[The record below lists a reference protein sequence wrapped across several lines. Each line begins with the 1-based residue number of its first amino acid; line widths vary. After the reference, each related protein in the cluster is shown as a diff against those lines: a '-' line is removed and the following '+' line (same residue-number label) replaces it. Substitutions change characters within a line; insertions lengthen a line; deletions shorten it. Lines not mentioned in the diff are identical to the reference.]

1 MKLRKLNRVLHRDLG
16 YLFTGMIII
25 YAISGIALNHI
36 KDFNPN
42 YTITR
47 EQRTISIPQKLA
59 ADDKAGA
66 ISILAQFNEAD
77 NYRKHYFPSRDE
89 LKIFLK
95 QGGSIVV
102 NLKNGETL
110 YESLKK
116 RPLLHQVNFLHY
128 NPGHLWKWFSDV
140 FAVVLIVLAIT
151 GLFILK
157 GKNGITRRGA
167 WLTAIGIIVPLI
179 FLLMYY

>member
-25 YAISGIALNHI
+25 YAISGIALNHV

-42 YTITR
+42 YSITR
-47 EQRTISIPQKLA
+47 EQRTISIP
-59 ADDKAGA
+59 DDLSGTDKTGA
-66 ISILAQFNEAD
+66 IEILAQFDEQD
-77 NYRKHYFPSRDE
+77 NYRKHYFPSEDE

-95 QGGSIVV
+95 EGGSIVV
-102 NLKNGETL
+102 NLRNGKAL

-116 RPLLHQVNFLHY
+116 RPILHQVNFLHY
-128 NPGHLWKWFSDV
+128 NPGHLWKWFSDI
-140 FAVVLIVLAIT
+140 FAVVLITLAIT

-167 WLTAIGIIVPLI
+167 WLTAIGIIVPLAL
-179 FLLMYY
+179 LLMYY

>member
-42 YTITR
+42 YTITL
-47 EQRTISIPQKLA
+47 EQRTINIPHELSGNE
-59 ADDKAGA
+59 KAGA
-66 ISILAQFNEAD
+66 IAILTIFNEHN
-77 NYRKHYFPSRDE
+77 NYRKHYFPSEDK

-95 QGGSIVV
+95 EGGSIVV
-102 NLKNGETL
+102 NLQNGITL
-110 YESLKK
+110 YERLKK
-116 RPLLHQVNFLHY
+116 RPILYQVNILHY
-128 NPGHLWKWFSDV
+128 NPGHLWKWFSDI
-140 FAVVLIVLAIT
+140 FAVVLITIAIT

-167 WLTAIGIIVPLI
+167 WLTAIGIIVPLV
-179 FLLMYY
+179 LLLLYY

>member
-25 YAISGIALNHI
+25 YAISGIALNHV

-42 YTITR
+42 YSITR
-47 EQRTISIPQKLA
+47 IQKTVSLPADISNENKA
-59 ADDKAGA
+59 AA
-66 ISILAQFNEAD
+66 IELLQQFEDAD
-77 NYRKHYFPSRDE
+77 NYRKHYLPSE
-89 LKIFLK
+89 NEIKIFLK
-95 QGGSIVV
+95 TGGTLMV
-102 NLKNGETL
+102 NLQTGDAL

-116 RPLLHQVNFLHY
+116 RPILHQVNFLHY
-128 NPGHLWKWFSDV
+128 NPGHLWKWFSDL
-140 FAVVLIVLAIT
+140 FAVALFLITIT

-167 WLTAIGIIVPLI
+167 WLTALGIVVPLI
-179 FLLMYY
+179 LFLMYY